1 MIRKYLAAGNR
12 PSVDNDQTKYV
23 VCRVR
28 KLGSNVW
35 NCYETM
41 SARAHYCPREDED
54 YKQIAQGWSNCIGIF
69 ERDLSRTHRIARSCV
84 FR

>member
-54 YKQIAQGWSNCIGIF
+54 
-69 ERDLSRTHRIARSCV
+69 
-84 FR
+84 